1 MIDILTLIMT
11 IIITVTLIIG
21 NIYLLAYYCHPD
33 DKGTIIGY
41 VTKGIV
47 VLGLTLAWA
56 QVLLLPLDV
65 SNNRGEGNGINMK
78 IFWLLIY
85 VLSIIYII
93 IIFPLTSAFYDS
105 DYELSF
111 NEKMK
116 HSLCH
121 FLITLIGFLA
131 ISIIL
136 HFAIGKATIPFES
149 KYCPISNYMNS
160 AEELTKLVFLER
172 IIVIEIQKKLKLKL
186 II

>member
-149 KYCPISNYMNS
+149 KYCPISNFSEPYPFS
-160 AEELTKLVFLER
+160 SSVITLLTLVP
-172 IIVIEIQKKLKLKL
+172 
-186 II
+186 

>member
-121 FLITLIGFLA
+121 FLITFIGFLA

-136 HFAIGKATIPFES
+136 HFSIGKATIPFDIQN
-149 KYCPISNYMNS
+149 CPISN
-160 AEELTKLVFLER
+160 L
-172 IIVIEIQKKLKLKL
+172 
-186 II
+186 